1 MYRLWVFGRIF
12 PRLVYYDPFWNG
24 GVVATYLISSGIT
37 AIGML
42 LWPIWHWLPVEM
54 TYTPVLAFLFILVV
68 PWVSVAAVRAAGG
81 TWAGAFAA
89 GAMAVLVNRLYLLWL
104 LHFGTVGCAFS
115 LAFSGLVAAL
125 TFRIAVLG
133 DTRWRTVTA
142 LALAGYC
149 YVVWPPAGFF
159 ALGLVPAFLSTA
171 RHWQRRSLLA
181 LTVSGV
187 LVLLLFSPNI
197 AGILSHVHLGHYV
210 SGQRQIEWA
219 EQLEKG
225 WRRLLE
231 YCRRGHPLLV
241 FPGILGAWFL
251 ADRTQR
257 RYWGL
262 AVVGLVVLTGWG
274 GIWRPRLEFS
284 RAGIA
289 LFFLACVP
297 AGLWAGRILEQ
308 RSLRLGVVQALLL
321 VLLAAAGLNAADL
334 YENRGIEH
342 YKVMPEEV
350 RRFAAWIRRNVPE
363 GARVLFAGPA
373 VHGYGGGHVAWLPV
387 MSGREMM
394 ACDYYHFSPK
404 SVEYEYPPRGYR
416 SFTNMVRFLRAYNV
430 SHITTFRKYW
440 QRRLE
445 SHPDTFELV
454 YQFGRMRR
462 PKKVYRVKQDLSPFL
477 RGAGR
482 VCAAL
487 NELVVFPEDPQG
499 DLVIK
504 YNWVEG

>member
-1 MYRLWVFGRIF
+1 M
-12 PRLVYYDPFWNG
+12 
-24 GVVATYLISSGIT
+24 
-37 AIGML
+37 
-42 LWPIWHWLPVEM
+42 
-54 TYTPVLAFLFILVV
+54 
-68 PWVSVAAVRAAGG
+68 
-81 TWAGAFAA
+81 
-89 GAMAVLVNRLYLLWL
+89 
-104 LHFGTVGCAFS
+104 
-115 LAFSGLVAAL
+115 
-125 TFRIAVLG
+125 
-133 DTRWRTVTA
+133 
-142 LALAGYC
+142 
-149 YVVWPPAGFF
+149 
-159 ALGLVPAFLSTA
+159 
-171 RHWQRRSLLA
+171 
-181 LTVSGV
+181 
-187 LVLLLFSPNI
+187 
-197 AGILSHVHLGHYV
+197 
-210 SGQRQIEWA
+210 
-219 EQLEKG
+219 
-225 WRRLLE
+225 
-231 YCRRGHPLLV
+231 
-241 FPGILGAWFL
+241 
-251 ADRTQR
+251 
-257 RYWGL
+257 
-262 AVVGLVVLTGWG
+262 
-274 GIWRPRLEFS
+274 
-284 RAGIA
+284 
-289 LFFLACVP
+289 
-297 AGLWAGRILEQ
+297 
-308 RSLRLGVVQALLL
+308 RLGVVQALLL

-477 RGAGR
+477 QGAGR
-482 VCAAL
+482 VRAAL

-504 YNWVEG
+504 YNWVEGLHCDPPARISPYAVDERIRLIRVCPNGLREVRIWFDP